1 MDKNVFISS
10 MKNFSNTRFLFKKP
24 DKTRATISTAKLYE
38 PRLASGVQDH
48 WRPVQ
53 RTDKFGG
60 QGARDQLLPADVSP
74 NQRVLRKRPPRH

>member
-1 MDKNVFISS
+1 MKSSLIQAFI
-10 MKNFSNTRFLFKKP
+10 FKKP
-24 DKTRATISTAKLYE
+24 EKTRATISTAKLNE

-60 QGARDQLLPADVSP
+60 QGARDQLLPADVP
-74 NQRVLRKRPPRH
+74 PDQRVLRKRPPRH